1 MKYFLLHY
9 ISFVVLQML
18 FTRRPRG
25 FMGLKCYTPGG
36 YPLICYLPYKALKG
50 LLGPVR
56 AFRHSEATQ
65 DGRSLAPKMAPRWL
79 RKGLYKVLDALFEAL
94 RALQGSQR
102 LQVSVSNLY

>member
-1 MKYFLLHY
+1 MKYFLLHH
-9 ISFVVLQML
+9 ISFVVLQMF

-56 AFRHSEATQ
+56 AFIRFLRHSEATQ
-65 DGRSLAPKMAPRWL
+65 DGRSLASKMA
-79 RKGLYKVLDALFEAL
+79 KGGSKMAQDPPGVSFLGLFSGL
-94 RALQGSQR
+94 WD
-102 LQVSVSNLY
+102 V